1 MEITTT
7 DFNVNIG
14 KKCVK
19 KPINEESEDSYKQK
33 PFKSGLKTNTIK
45 GVIDHPQLPGKLAYT
60 FFEDD
65 SYVEVRRCKII
76 D

>member
-7 DFNVNIG
+7 DLSVNIG
-14 KKCVK
+14 KKCMK
-19 KPINEESEDSYKQK
+19 KPINEDDLRHYQQK
-33 PFKSGLKTNTIK
+33 PFKSGFKTNTIK

-65 SYVEVRRCKII
+65 SYVEVRRCEII